1 MKTMRNQR
9 SQKLACLLA
18 GVAMCGAGSAIAAT
32 WTFTGSSLELPAGYG
47 AAQDTIGS
55 VTATTTAWANTA
67 NGSEGSNTVLASAYL
82 TPQGSSGLGIK
93 HADGETTSS
102 PQHAAD
108 NYERK
113 ESFLFSFAGD
123 KVNLT
128 SSYFGWI
135 ANDSDFSV
143 YAYTGAGVGSVSGLT
158 YGNLASNGWTLV
170 GHYNEASQS
179 NNSGDTKSFANT
191 IFSSYWLIG
200 AYNGAGADSKS
211 DYFKLKT
218 VSGLTCADNPGGQ
231 GCGGGSSQVPEPGT
245 LLLVSMGLLGLTRMT
260 RRRESR

>member
-1 MKTMRNQR
+1 MKIMRIR
-9 SQKLACLLA
+9 TAQKLASLLA
-18 GVAMCGAGSAIAAT
+18 GAALCGAGSAIAAT
-32 WTFTGSSLELPAGYG
+32 WTFTGSSLEQPAGYG
-47 AAQDTIGS
+47 AAQDTVGS
-55 VTATTTAWANTA
+55 VTATATAWANTA

-113 ESFLFSFAGD
+113 ESVLFSFAGD

-143 YAYTGAGVGSVSGLT
+143 YAYTGAGAGSVNGLT
-158 YGNLASNGWTLV
+158 YGNLTSNGWTLV
-170 GHYNEASQS
+170 GHYNEVSQ
-179 NNSGDTKSFANT
+179 NNSNGDTKSFANT

-200 AYNGAGADSKS
+200 AYNGGGADSKS
-211 DYFKLKT
+211 DYFKLRT
-218 VSGLTCADNPGGQ
+218 VSGLTCTDNPGGQ
-231 GCGGGSSQVPEPGT
+231 GCGSVTTQVPEPGT
-245 LLLVSMGLLGLTRMT
+245 LLLLGIGLLGLTRVT
-260 RRRESR
+260 NRRLAR

>member
-1 MKTMRNQR
+1 MKTMRSQR
-9 SQKLACLLA
+9 SQKFACLLA
-18 GVAMCGAGSAIAAT
+18 SVAMCGAGSAIAST
-32 WTFTGSSLELPAGYG
+32 WTFTGALEQPAGFG
-47 AAQDTIGS
+47 AAIDTVGS
-55 VTATTTAWANTA
+55 VTATATAWANTA
-67 NGSEGSNTVLASAYL
+67 NGSGGSNTVLAGAYL
-82 TPQGSSGLGIK
+82 TTWNGGLGVT
-93 HADGETTSS
+93 HNDSESTGS
-102 PQHAAD
+102 PQHAMD
-108 NYERK
+108 NNGRK
-113 ESFLFSFAGD
+113 ESILFSFAGD

-179 NNSGDTKSFANT
+179 NNDGDTKSFANT

-200 AYNGAGADSKS
+200 AYNGGGADGTS

-218 VSGLTCADNPGGQ
+218 VSGLTCADTPGGQ
-231 GCGGGSSQVPEPGT
+231 GCGGGNSQIPEPGT
-245 LLLVSMGLLGLTRMT
+245 LLLVGVGLLGLTRMT
-260 RRRESR
+260 RRREAR

>member
-1 MKTMRNQR
+1 MKTMRNQP

-18 GVAMCGAGSAIAAT
+18 GVVMSGAGSAVAAT
-32 WTFTGSSLELPAGYG
+32 WTFTGALEQPAGFG
-47 AAQDTIGS
+47 AAIDTVGS
-55 VTATTTAWANTA
+55 VTATATAWANTA
-67 NGSEGSNTVLASAYL
+67 DGSTGSNTVLASAYL
-82 TPQGSSGLGIK
+82 TAWTGGLGVK
-93 HADGETTSS
+93 HNDSEYTGS
-102 PQHAAD
+102 PQHAMD
-108 NYERK
+108 NDGRK
-113 ESFLFSFAGD
+113 ESILFSFAGD

-128 SSYFGWI
+128 SSDFGWI

-158 YGNLASNGWTLV
+158 YGNLTSNSWTLV

-200 AYNGAGADSKS
+200 AYNGAGADIKS

-245 LLLVSMGLLGLTRMT
+245 LLLVSMGLLGLTRVS
-260 RRRESR
+260 RRREAR

>member
-1 MKTMRNQR
+1 MKTMRNQQ

-18 GVAMCGAGSAIAAT
+18 AVAMCGAGSAIAAT
-32 WTFTGSSLELPAGYG
+32 WTFTGALEQPAGYG

-55 VTATTTAWANTA
+55 VTATATAWANTA

-82 TPQGSSGLGIK
+82 KSWDGGLGVK
-93 HADGETTSS
+93 HNDSEYTGS
-102 PQHAAD
+102 PQHAMD
-108 NYERK
+108 NDGRK
-113 ESFLFSFAGD
+113 ESILFSFAGD

-143 YAYTGAGVGSVSGLT
+143 YAYTGAGAGSVSGLT
-158 YGNLASNGWTLV
+158 YGNLTSNGWTLV
-170 GHYNEASQS
+170 GHYNEVSQS
-179 NNSGDTKSFANT
+179 STKSFANT

-200 AYNGAGADSKS
+200 AYNGGGADGTS

-245 LLLVSMGLLGLTRMT
+245 LLLVSMGLLGLTRMS
-260 RRRESR
+260 RRREGR

>member
-1 MKTMRNQR
+1 MRNQR
-9 SQKLACLLA
+9 SLKLACLLA
-18 GVAMCGAGSAIAAT
+18 GVAMCGAGSAIAAN
-32 WTFTGSSLELPAGYG
+32 WTFTGSTLEQPAGYG
-47 AAQDTIGS
+47 AAQDTAGS
-55 VTATTTAWANTA
+55 ATATVTAWANTA

-143 YAYTGAGVGSVSGLT
+143 YAYTGAGAGSVSGLT
-158 YGNLASNGWTLV
+158 YGNLTSNGWTLV
-170 GHYNEASQS
+170 GHYNEVSQS

-200 AYNGAGADSKS
+200 AYNGGGADSKS

-218 VSGLTCADNPGGQ
+218 VSGLTCADTPGGQ

-245 LLLVSMGLLGLTRMT
+245 LLLVSMGLLGLTRMS
-260 RRRESR
+260 RRREAR